1 MDIVR
6 FLQAILRVM
15 LQERGILFP
24 TPFFSFLVCVEVE
37 AEVLAF
43 PVVCFSVEIKQSQ
56 NCGKTFLKG
65 DCKFCFWLVS

>member
-1 MDIVR
+1 METLVDIVR

-24 TPFFSFLVCVEVE
+24 TPFFSFLVHAEAE

-43 PVVCFSVEIKQSQ
+43 PVVCFSVEIKQAKIVQ
-56 NCGKTFLKG
+56 RPF
-65 DCKFCFWLVS
+65 